1 MHQLKGINLK
11 DIIEAITKRSSKRK
25 FLNKPV
31 PKDIQEKILSAAAMT
46 PSGANMQPWIVYA
59 VSNKEV
65 LKNIGDDII
74 SHIDAGGEVDQFIQ
88 YYPLK
93 WKNPYKI
100 RRLRTGV
107 GLYELLKVDR
117 KDKEKRQE
125 LWYDNYRWFGAETV
139 FFVFTDKNLI
149 DGAQGALID
158 CGAYMQNLMLAAQGY
173 GIDSCPQGSTTEYG
187 RIIAKTLD
195 TPDNLALLYS
205 VVLGYEDKEA
215 IQNTYQPERVELEEV
230 VTFID

>member
-1 MHQLKGINLK
+1 MREQYMK
-11 DIIEAITKRSSKRK
+11 DIIEAITTRSSKRK
-25 FLNKPV
+25 FLNKSV
-31 PKDIQEKILSAAAMT
+31 PKEIQEKILDAASMT
-46 PSGANMQPWIVYA
+46 PSGANMQPWTVYA
-59 VSNKEV
+59 ISNKEV
-65 LKNIGDDII
+65 LESIGNDII
-74 SHIDAGGEVDQFIQ
+74 THIDAGGEIDQFIQ

-93 WKNPYKI
+93 WKNPFKL
-100 RRLRTGV
+100 RRIKTGV
-107 GLYELLKVDR
+107 GLYELMGVDR

-125 LWYDNYRWFGAETV
+125 LWYDNYRWFGAQTV
-139 FFVFTDKNLI
+139 FFIFTDKSLI

-158 CGAYMQNLMLAAQGY
+158 CGAYMQNIMLAAQAF

-195 TPDNLALLYS
+195 IPDNLALLYS

-215 IQNTYQPERVELEEV
+215 IQNDYQPERVPMDEI

>member
-1 MHQLKGINLK
+1 MKNIL
-11 DIIEAITKRSSKRK
+11 EAITSRASKRK

-31 PKDIQEKILSAAAMT
+31 PKEIQEQILNAAQMT

-59 VSNKEV
+59 ISNKEI
-65 LKNIGDDII
+65 LSKIGDDII

-88 YYPLK
+88 YYPVK
-93 WKNPYKI
+93 WKNPYKL
-100 RRLRTGV
+100 RRIKTGV
-107 GLYELLKVDR
+107 GLYEKMGVDR

-139 FFVFTDKNLI
+139 FFVFTDKNMI
-149 DGAQGALID
+149 DGAEGALID
-158 CGAYMQNLMLAAQGY
+158 CGAYMQNIMLAAQAFD
-173 GIDSCPQGSTTEYG
+173 IDSCPQGSTTEYG

-195 TPDNLALLYS
+195 VPDNLALLYS
-205 VVLGYEDKEA
+205 VVLGYEDKDA
-215 IQNTYQPERVELEEV
+215 IQNSYQPDRVPLDDI